1 MVRRLDE
8 ASRALHGLA
17 AGVGLALLLA
27 GAGCTRDPA
36 AMAGREPVVATKSLA
51 SQSATEPAL
60 AKEPLTARGNEP
72 GWSLTIG
79 AVEIELVADYGATRS
94 TYPKPAAKSTG
105 KATRYVVAD
114 ADLTITLLERP
125 CADTMSGMFY
135 PLTVTVE
142 RPEGVLSGCG
152 GEPASL
158 LLGPEWIVESI
169 DGDAVTGDS
178 RPTITFDEQ
187 GQVAGLASCNRYFA
201 SYELTGKGLSIAGG
215 ASTMMAC
222 GPAVMKQERRFL
234 DALDA
239 ISRFE
244 IAPDRALVLL
254 ADDGPKLVAR
264 R

>member
-17 AGVGLALLLA
+17 AGVGLALLLL

-51 SQSATEPAL
+51 SQSTTEPAL

-94 TYPKPAAKSTG
+94 TYPRPAAKSTG
-105 KATRYVVAD
+105 NATRYVVAD
-114 ADLTITLLERP
+114 ADLTITLVEQP
-125 CADTMSGMFY
+125 CADNMSGMFY

-142 RPEGVLSGCG
+142 QPEGVLSGCG

-158 LLGPEWIVESI
+158 LLGPEWEVESI
-169 DGDAVTGDS
+169 GGGRLIGGSSVTLA
-178 RPTITFDEQ
+178 FDE
-187 GQVAGLASCNRYFA
+187 GGRVSGVASCNRYLA
-201 SYELTGKGLSIAGG
+201 SYELTGEGLSIAGG

-222 GPAVMKQERRFL
+222 EPLLMSRNAASWTRWKPSGASRLLPM
-234 DALDA
+234 AL
-239 ISRFE
+239 SCSWPT
-244 IAPDRALVLL
+244 PDRS
-254 ADDGPKLVAR
+254 
-264 R
+264 